1 MTFDLQTTQDG
12 PTLLK
17 QSGRLFF
24 KTLSLSIIL
33 TALIIALQILILQ
46 IHRFVPV
53 EYKEHTQQANMFLY
67 IFMIPL
73 FGMLI
78 CYIDAKHRQKALQA
92 KDYLLQPIKRF
103 LSLMACLISL
113 AFIPVVLF
121 FAGYLGSIVSVQL
134 RLMLQ
139 APFFIQVAVYVFIF
153 LYLANKIY
161 APILTLTDKQGA
173 MVSIE
178 TSAAASKGLFFRNVL
193 YVGYVLSL
201 LLLAVN
207 VPYLIHYYFPGIAQ
221 QLTNDILIG
230 ISCAL
235 LLALIP
241 WSLTLLICHKHDLML
256 RFEQQQHEHEKVKAA
271 KFEAHQEKKQKNRK
285 QANPQ
290 ESHQSKPDDDVGF

>member
-46 IHRFVPV
+46 IDRFVPV
-53 EYKEHTQQANMFLY
+53 EYKEHAQQANMFLY

-73 FGMLI
+73 FGILI
-78 CYIDAKHRQKALQA
+78 CYIDAKHRQKTSQA
-92 KDYLLQPIKRF
+92 KDYLLKPIKRF

-113 AFIPVVLF
+113 AFIPVILF
-121 FAGYLGSIVSVQL
+121 FAGYLLSIASVQL
-134 RLMLQ
+134 QLMMQ
-139 APFFIQVAVYVFIF
+139 APFFIQLSVYLFIF

-173 MVSIE
+173 MVSVE

-207 VPYLIHYYFPGIAQ
+207 VPYLTRYYFPGIAQ
-221 QLTNDILIG
+221 QLSNNILIG
-230 ISCAL
+230 VSCVL
-235 LLALIP
+235 LLSLIP
-241 WSLTLLICHKHDLML
+241 WSLALLICHKHDLML
-256 RFEQQQHEHEKVKAA
+256 RFKQQQHEHEKVKAA
-271 KFEAHQEKKQKNRK
+271 KFEAHQQKKKKSHQ

-290 ESHQSKPDDDVGF
+290 ELHQSKSDDDVGF